1 MNINFKKKYNI
12 FVVFPIYKIFKK
24 QELYFFGRDNF
35 DYRSLETKNLVKAL
49 NSFIVGDLKVNINS
63 IKSANLFTDFSID
76 KILLQLMNIVVDV
89 VVIDTKLSPIQ
100 QRNLEKIFNI
110 KVIDR
115 TQLIIEIF
123 GLRASSKEG
132 KLQVELASLN
142 FQKTRLVR
150 SWTHLERQRGGS
162 GFLGGPGESQ
172 IEIDKRLINKKIKS
186 INKNLKKITQ
196 TRHLHK
202 SQRDKK
208 SLSFISL
215 VGYTNSG
222 KSTLFNQL
230 TNSKVL
236 VKDMPFATLDP
247 TVRSFKLNGNNK
259 NIIFSDTVGFISSLP
274 IELINSFHSTL
285 DYIVD
290 SNYLII
296 VHDISDP
303 KFEEKSD
310 DVIKTLKILGLK
322 NNFLKEKVIHVFNKK
337 DLVEINRDIFIDN
350 KYNNYFMMSAINI
363 SEIKEFSK
371 FILNFL
377 IKDTK
382 NQLKKIS

>member
-1 MNINFKKKYNI
+1 MNTSFKKKYNT
-12 FVVFPIYKIFKK
+12 FVIFPIYKNLKNK
-24 QELYFFGRDNF
+24 ELYFYGRDNF
-35 DYRSLETKNLVKAL
+35 DYRSVETKNLVKAL
-49 NSFIVGDLKVNINS
+49 NSVVMGDLKVNINT
-63 IKSANLFTDFSID
+63 INSANLFTNFSIE
-76 KILLQLMNIVVDV
+76 KILLSLNNIIVDV
-89 VVIDTKLSPIQ
+89 IVIDTKLSPIQ
-100 QRNLEKIFNI
+100 QRNLEKIFKI

-186 INKNLKKITQ
+186 INNNLKKITQ

-208 SLSFISL
+208 TLSFISL

-247 TVRSFKLNGNNK
+247 TVRSFKLISNK
-259 NIIFSDTVGFISSLP
+259 NIILSDTVGFISSLP

-285 DYIVD
+285 DYIVH
-290 SNYLII
+290 SNYLMI

-303 KFEEKSD
+303 KFEEKSE

-322 NNFLKEKVIHVFNKK
+322 NNFLREKVIHVFNKK
-337 DLVEINRDIFIDN
+337 DLIEKNRDIFIDN
-350 KYNNYFMMSAINI
+350 KYNNYFMISAINI
-363 SEIKEFSK
+363 SEIKKFSK

-377 IKDTK
+377 IKNKK
-382 NQLKKIS
+382 NQLKQIS